1 MAYEK
6 IVAVYDNLGKARD
19 AQRALEAS
27 GFPNRDISALDANS
41 AKETELH
48 DAGWWGR
55 IFGREVTSQE
65 SGIYGRAIANGGSVL
80 TLRTSDTQLP
90 QAMRIL
96 DGYRP
101 LNVNERSSGEMS
113 VALSTNPTFVPASV
127 STKVAAQEEVLR
139 LTEEQIDIGKREV
152 ETGKARIRRFVT
164 EKPVESQITLHEEH
178 ADIERRAVTDP
189 TLAKEVDWADKTIE
203 VTETGEEVVVTK
215 SSRVVEEVIIH
226 KKGSDSVQFI
236 RDRVRRQEVE
246 FERLPNARKT
256 A

>member
-6 IVAVYDNLGKARD
+6 IVGVYDNLGKAKD

-27 GFPNRDISALDANS
+27 GFPNRDISILEADS
-41 AKETELH
+41 ATETDLR
-48 DAGWWGR
+48 DAGWWR
-55 IFGREVTSQE
+55 RLFGRDVTSQE
-65 SGIYGRAIANGGSVL
+65 SGTYGRVIASGGSVL

-96 DGYRP
+96 NGHSP
-101 LNVNERSSGEMS
+101 VSVNERSASEMS
-113 VALSTNPTFVPASV
+113 VALSSKLTAVPPSAN
-127 STKVAAQEEVLR
+127 TKLAAKEEVLR
-139 LTEEQIDIGKREV
+139 LTEEQIDIGKRVV

-189 TLAKEVDWADKTIE
+189 TLAKEVDWTDKTIE

-226 KKGSDSVQFI
+226 KKGSDSVQLI
-236 RDRVRRQEVE
+236 RDRVRRQQVE
-246 FERLPNARKT
+246 FERLPNAKKV